1 MAYQFRAGQLVRL
14 CRSIR
19 HNGAEGDYEIVRR
32 IPNED
37 GEPRYRIKSIREP
50 HECVAKESDLEHAP
64 AEF

>member
-32 IPNED
+32 LPDED
-37 GEPRYRIKSIREP
+37 GD
-50 HECVAKESDLEHAP
+50 ESRAYVSRMNVEHAP

>member
-1 MAYQFRAGQLVRL
+1 MTREGVDREIAYQFRAGQLVRL

-32 IPNED
+32 LPDED
-37 GEPRYRIKSIREP
+37 GD
-50 HECVAKESDLEHAP
+50 ESRAYVSRMNVEHAP